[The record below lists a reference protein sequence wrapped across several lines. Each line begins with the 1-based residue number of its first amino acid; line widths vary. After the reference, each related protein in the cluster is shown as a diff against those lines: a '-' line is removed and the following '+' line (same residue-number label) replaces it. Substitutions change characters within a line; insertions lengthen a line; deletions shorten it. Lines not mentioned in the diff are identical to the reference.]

1 MEAVPTPSKD
11 SPSMVQAAPED
22 IQKPTEDIQKPTEGV
37 QKPPSAT
44 DDPGIQR
51 PIPTNNNESHS
62 LRRRNSRADLRE
74 EYEQDRPSSKC
85 CNPC

>member
-1 MEAVPTPSKD
+1 MKWMEAVPMPSKD

-22 IQKPTEDIQKPTEGV
+22 IQKPTEGV

-44 DDPGIQR
+44 DDPVIQR
-51 PIPTNNNESHS
+51 PIPTNYNESHS